1 MSSSQREGA
10 STCHKSALKNAGI
23 NNRSFSHFLRHLF
36 ATHLLEGAYDIRSIQ
51 ELLGRKGVRFGTL
64 IHTTLKNE

>member
-1 MSSSQREGA
+1 VPKNRFKNDRINKRNSSY
-10 STCHKSALKNAGI
+10 
-23 NNRSFSHFLRHLF
+23 FLRHLF
-36 ATHLLEGAYDIRSIQ
+36 ATHLLEDAYDIRSIQ